1 MVGMSCFN
9 NGVGACRR
17 GGILACRPDKM
28 GTFCDAPTVT
38 PQPEVCNGIDD
49 NCNGMTDEG
58 TLPGVGEK
66 CGNGLGTCSSGTFV
80 CTNGKLVCNAT
91 GMPMAEVCNGIDD
104 NCDGVI
110 DNGNFPE
117 TGQKCV
123 CNGLTQ
129 AQIDAP
135 GSTCKAG
142 RLVCRGT
149 MGFQCEGCV
158 LPTPEVCD
166 GKDNNCD
173 GMIDTSAQ
181 CPSGFGCRD
190 GQCSLQCTGGEMPCP
205 PGYKCQNQFCVP
217 QRCQGITCPTGE
229 RCDETSGQCVDLC
242 AGITCTT
249 PKTCVAGRCIDC
261 NDRELACTAPQICIA
276 GACKS
281 DPCMN
286 VTCQSGQYCDA
297 GTCKDLCTP
306 GKCADGERCVAG
318 LCQPDS
324 CWNVPCPMGQFCNPL
339 TQKCETDRC
348 PATQCGAG
356 MACVP
361 QTNTCK
367 PDPCQTIHCPSDCWT
382 CKVTS
387 DGIGTCIVDNDK
399 CQPVNIVVGQKGGGN
414 AGCSCEVG
422 GSSPAS
428 PLALLLGLAL
438 VVARRRRR

>member
-1 MVGMSCFN
+1 
-9 NGVGACRR
+9 
-17 GGILACRPDKM
+17 
-28 GTFCDAPTVT
+28 
-38 PQPEVCNGIDD
+38 
-49 NCNGMTDEG
+49 
-58 TLPGVGEK
+58 
-66 CGNGLGTCSSGTFV
+66 
-80 CTNGKLVCNAT
+80 
-91 GMPMAEVCNGIDD
+91 
-104 NCDGVI
+104 
-110 DNGNFPE
+110 
-117 TGQKCV
+117 
-123 CNGLTQ
+123 
-129 AQIDAP
+129 
-135 GSTCKAG
+135 
-142 RLVCRGT
+142 
-149 MGFQCEGCV
+149 
-158 LPTPEVCD
+158 
-166 GKDNNCD
+166 
-173 GMIDTSAQ
+173 
-181 CPSGFGCRD
+181 
-190 GQCSLQCTGGEMPCP
+190 
-205 PGYKCQNQFCVP
+205 
-217 QRCQGITCPTGE
+217 
-229 RCDETSGQCVDLC
+229 
-242 AGITCTT
+242 
-249 PKTCVAGRCIDC
+249 
-261 NDRELACTAPQICIA
+261 
-276 GACKS
+276 
-281 DPCMN
+281 MN